1 MGLFSLFLLSMRPA
15 YNNPFNQAAN
25 PSARRQ
31 RAINNKATHLLIFVF
46 GGGERRREGR
56 RLFSILLF
64 VQKNNRQHG
73 MKMILYVCNSFFFLC
88 NLIPVLCVSWSEKH
102 F

>member
-1 MGLFSLFLLSMRPA
+1 MGLFSLFLLSMRSA

-46 GGGERRREGR
+46 WWGGGATGGSEA
-56 RLFSILLF
+56 
-64 VQKNNRQHG
+64 
-73 MKMILYVCNSFFFLC
+73 FFLY
-88 NLIPVLCVSWSEKH
+88 IYIYV
-102 F
+102 

>member
-1 MGLFSLFLLSMRPA
+1 MGLFSLFLLSMRSA

-46 GGGERRREGR
+46 WWGGGGDGR
-56 RLFSILLF
+56 VRGFFFYIYICIILLLI
-64 VQKNNRQHG
+64 QKTQHENDFTH
-73 MKMILYVCNSFFFLC
+73 I
-88 NLIPVLCVSWSEKH
+88 
-102 F
+102 

>member
-46 GGGERRREGR
+46 GGGGR
-56 RLFSILLF
+56 TTTGGSEAF
-64 VQKNNRQHG
+64 QHFTVRP
-73 MKMILYVCNSFFFLC
+73 KKQPSTWHENDFI
-88 NLIPVLCVSWSEKH
+88 CV
-102 F
+102 